1 MMRFSGL
8 TANERWLLGKTKYL
22 THLRRSSMPLL
33 YGDYRQLY
41 VDDNVLVFSRTYLG
55 QEVVVALN
63 KGAQPVSLDVKGRN
77 IDIPAYGYTIKM

>member
-1 MMRFSGL
+1 
-8 TANERWLLGKTKYL
+8 
-22 THLRRSSMPLL
+22 
-33 YGDYRQLY
+33 
-41 VDDNVLVFSRTYLG
+41 LG